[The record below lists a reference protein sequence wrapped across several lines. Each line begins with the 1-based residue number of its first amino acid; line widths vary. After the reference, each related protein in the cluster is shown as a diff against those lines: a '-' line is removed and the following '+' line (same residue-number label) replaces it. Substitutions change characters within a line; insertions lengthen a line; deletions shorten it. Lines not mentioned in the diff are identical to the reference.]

1 MASRAAKPIDRADR
15 RQNAPTVFAT
25 LSDLV
30 ATLPRDWLE
39 WLIGA
44 AIDRLDTIDGDSDL
58 EVGDEDYC
66 ITDLPH
72 D

>member
-1 MASRAAKPIDRADR
+1 MASRAAKQIDPADR
-15 RQNAPTVFAT
+15 SQNAPIAFAT
-25 LSDLV
+25 LSNLV
-30 ATLPRDWLE
+30 AILPRNWLE